1 MNSTNDSDMMHF
13 TIKTLDSR
21 DHPFDLDNNI
31 TVLQL
36 KHEIHARMGIN
47 VNMQRLIFCG
57 RVLQDEKKLADY
69 NVAGKVVHLVERA
82 PNSLR
87 GPARPPS
94 NPNPNVDPNETTFSI
109 QEQEY
114 LFSPNHSPTMTRIL
128 CLKTL
133 LRTLRT
139 SIKACKATD
148 PDQDSSSSSE
158 ESDEEDAYGPYL
170 QRARTHSRP
179 ADLADLSDQLHDL
192 EEQFEPYR
200 EQYMLCLREANDPS
214 ITLSERTLQRRQRL
228 SDRVR
233 AVFHHLSHAYHLL
246 SDINL
251 LLSHNASRLTSEMLV
266 ENRPLSPIQAQV
278 NVVSTN
284 RSGHRGGTASAQHGH
299 RSNSQFTNSGQA
311 ASNQGQ
317 ARSSSQTTNSNARNL
332 NQPTGWSRGQMNQ
345 DTSGNR
351 ATASDNTK
359 TDTDE
364 QAMNLDPAEGSG
376 RATGGAP
383 NKDEDPN
390 VDRTAAH
397 SAGSNQSTNTNNK
410 DAKNQNQTTN
420 SNPNANQNQNRGRN
434 PNQPTVNI
442 EVHDPITVQV
452 QIETRVPIPLQP
464 MMGNM
469 DQRGQN
475 AARNPNQDA
484 RANQQGNQGNEGN
497 DGNQQAPGNQGS
509 QPNQANRD
517 SQGDESD
524 RNRIGLMML
533 DHFRE
538 VLNHVRQEPLSDL
551 DDDDDDDDD
560 IVELRSGTLK
570 DEHVSFYTVLREINK
585 TLENSPQVGPMKHNI
600 RNATGTHRGNTKRSD
615 QHSMSNKSQKKE
627 GKHKKVNDKKTKGQS
642 QVQQREVAVQ
652 STSNEESVNNP
663 VEMSEP
669 QTNNVATNV
678 TTLAGDDTSDPHF
691 KFYYVLKYLHA
702 QTQEGKP
709 VEAIVIL
716 QKEESNDSNR
726 NSDQNNQTDNV
737 SSNIPPDDSHQTD
750 QTVQNDQPDTADQNN
765 QNSANDHSNRNHD
778 ESQTDKKE
786 QPDKKGCNSQT
797 KRQNDQ
803 KNRNINKD
811 TNDQTDQKGQNS
823 QKDQNI
829 EMDQNGQKIDHGQ
842 TTRTNQCDQ
851 IDEADS
857 ATSIEQTS
865 QTHCHSNKKNNKAEH
880 SNCKTTKED
889 PMEWSQS
896 NQNDQAPSSNAPGTN
911 NQTSRN
917 NQTQQN
923 NRAKN
928 SNQSTGNN
936 QSHHSHSSNQN
947 NQSNQTRQ
955 RNQCSQANPTD
966 KPGPSN
972 QSQSKQRQEKVDCS
986 QQERES
992 NIDRQNRPH
1001 SCRDANANARK
1012 VQRAKNKRPKRR
1024 EVRRNSARIA
1034 HLTTLRR
1041 RLQMPDFQFNGLG
1054 AGEIGGFEVVVN
1066 MDDASGGATGGT
1078 NISGGTMP
1086 RRNLTADQIL
1096 DDGNIYVAHMNG
1108 AQSSAEVI
1116 QQVMGSIIRQGL
1128 VPGVTSD
1135 AHVMHVYVPNM
1146 GQNSG
1151 STSANPT
1158 NDQTED
1164 QPNRNQNQN
1173 ENENQ
1178 NQSENQSQNPSENP
1192 TQNQNQN
1199 QNETGN
1205 QQDQAQRQSHWSS
1218 RVHRQRFATR
1228 ANHNMFRRLHNS
1240 YARHYTVPLEN
1251 VIYDRFL
1258 QCTSFMGREAARLSH
1273 HTRSHEPGLVYRP
1286 ECTMGQ
1292 IQNNV
1297 EMLYNHYTRNPL
1309 SPNRLLIA
1317 LTILLRESSSF
1328 TTGRFL
1334 APHELVPLRQPLSEY
1349 AHQVLGRDF
1358 NPADGDELI
1367 DGIFQRNAAFLRR
1380 VPEITP
1386 MRQNVDIIETMR
1398 GVLSRF
1404 ISQVMYCVTIHS
1416 PEIFFDRFRLIFPRM
1431 FLELCGYMSYCCLEG
1446 TEGLRTIYRSFIIDV
1461 VSDVDETIRDLLMS
1475 VSMDNIFGFLNRVQN
1490 CRLRNIQF
1498 VRMLPG
1504 TGAEGEQTNEEAR
1517 AQASGETS
1525 AQASAQAS
1533 ARASTQAS
1541 EQRSAQTS
1549 TQAQRKAQTNT
1560 QTSAQTSAQAS
1571 GEPSRQRND
1580 SAAEA
1585 RSRIPTESH
1594 AGRRRPHETIYDSE
1608 DDSPRV
1614 GLDNGMID
1622 RNEPFVEHLFGQIRD
1637 RLRTFVNEE
1646 IDLTRGDDDE
1656 PMRII
1661 NVPPHVLSIPLPTG
1675 GFPSGVRIPPS
1686 ASPRPPTSNGDANDA
1701 VPCISISSSSG
1712 DDSNSSTSSRLCQ
1725 PSKSDHQPMS
1735 SSADSQS
1742 SVEENYV
1749 PPANIRQ
1756 HWGEEWE
1763 PTFRRD
1769 RQAQSG
1775 AQAHAQ
1781 PPSDA
1786 YMSGMP
1792 SKKRRCVRQSR
1803 PPTTLNGF
1811 IQESMG
1817 EVNVS
1822 MDGVAEDDRVRA
1834 MFNEHFRDL
1843 ARSRAENSVDY
1854 SARRFPGVG
1863 IFLRGSSTTDP
1874 NAPLPDFSDSSEGL

>member
-1 MNSTNDSDMMHF
+1 MDNKTSQDRDKPGNEDPSTSEGDASKRARPSNDTSSCHSISSEEDENRSSPPHSKRRKKTERSSSPQPSGSQTQTSAMNSTNDSDMMHF

-484 RANQQGNQGNEGN
+484 RANQQGNQ
-497 DGNQQAPGNQGS
+497 
-509 QPNQANRD
+509 
-517 SQGDESD
+517 
-524 RNRIGLMML
+524 
-533 DHFRE
+533 
-538 VLNHVRQEPLSDL
+538 
-551 DDDDDDDDD
+551 
-560 IVELRSGTLK
+560 
-570 DEHVSFYTVLREINK
+570 
-585 TLENSPQVGPMKHNI
+585 
-600 RNATGTHRGNTKRSD
+600 
-615 QHSMSNKSQKKE
+615 
-627 GKHKKVNDKKTKGQS
+627 
-642 QVQQREVAVQ
+642 
-652 STSNEESVNNP
+652 
-663 VEMSEP
+663 
-669 QTNNVATNV
+669 
-678 TTLAGDDTSDPHF
+678 
-691 KFYYVLKYLHA
+691 
-702 QTQEGKP
+702 
-709 VEAIVIL
+709 
-716 QKEESNDSNR
+716 
-726 NSDQNNQTDNV
+726 
-737 SSNIPPDDSHQTD
+737 
-750 QTVQNDQPDTADQNN
+750 
-765 QNSANDHSNRNHD
+765 
-778 ESQTDKKE
+778 
-786 QPDKKGCNSQT
+786 
-797 KRQNDQ
+797 
-803 KNRNINKD
+803 
-811 TNDQTDQKGQNS
+811 
-823 QKDQNI
+823 
-829 EMDQNGQKIDHGQ
+829 
-842 TTRTNQCDQ
+842 
-851 IDEADS
+851 
-857 ATSIEQTS
+857 
-865 QTHCHSNKKNNKAEH
+865 
-880 SNCKTTKED
+880 
-889 PMEWSQS
+889 
-896 NQNDQAPSSNAPGTN
+896 
-911 NQTSRN
+911 
-917 NQTQQN
+917 
-923 NRAKN
+923 
-928 SNQSTGNN
+928 
-936 QSHHSHSSNQN
+936 
-947 NQSNQTRQ
+947 
-955 RNQCSQANPTD
+955 
-966 KPGPSN
+966 
-972 QSQSKQRQEKVDCS
+972 
-986 QQERES
+986 
-992 NIDRQNRPH
+992 
-1001 SCRDANANARK
+1001 
-1012 VQRAKNKRPKRR
+1012 
-1024 EVRRNSARIA
+1024 
-1034 HLTTLRR
+1034 
-1041 RLQMPDFQFNGLG
+1041 DFQFNGLG